1 MKQQVSRLSPHQNG
15 KVFAILMAISSL
27 VFLVPA
33 MLIMASTMPGGV
45 GPTGW
50 MLLLMPLMYLVI
62 VYVMVGLSC
71 LAYNALVPFIGGIE
85 FETRELPP
93 QTL

>member
-27 VFLVPA
+27 VFLIPA
-33 MLIMASTMPGGV
+33 MLIMAGTMPGGA
-45 GPTGW
+45 GPTW
-50 MLLLMPLMYLVI
+50 LMLLLMPVLYLVI
-62 VYVMVGLSC
+62 GYVMVALSC

-85 FETRELPP
+85 FEVRD
-93 QTL
+93 QA

>member
-27 VFLVPA
+27 VFLIPA
-33 MLIMASTMPGGV
+33 MLIMASTMPGGA
-45 GPTGW
+45 GPTW
-50 MLLLMPLMYLVI
+50 LMLLLMPVLYLVI
-62 VYVMVGLSC
+62 GYVMVALSC

-85 FETRELPP
+85 FEVRDPA
-93 QTL
+93 